1 MWARG
6 INGSHYI
13 LAASALAV
21 SSPFGVV
28 AFLSPSPWIFLAGI
42 FVVYFAAA
50 VSLNMGA
57 TSLQLLTPPALRGRV
72 SGLYLFC
79 TNMFGAGL
87 GPLIV
92 AMLTQHLFHDR
103 AKVGIAM
110 AIVTPTAALSGAII
124 LGLAWRRYA
133 KLIADAED
141 SIEGLKSIDIAASG
155 APVLGTKS

>member
-6 INGSHYI
+6 IQGSHYMV
-13 LAASALAV
+13 AASALAV

-28 AFLSPSPWIFLAGI
+28 AFLSPSPWIFLVGI

-50 VSLNMGA
+50 VGLNMGA
-57 TSLQLLTPPALRGRV
+57 TSLQLLTPPALRGRL

-110 AIVTPTAALSGAII
+110 AIVTPTAALTGAII

-133 KLIADAED
+133 LLINAPED
-141 SIEGLKSIDIAASG
+141 SIDEVESVDVAAPG
-155 APVLGTKS
+155 VAVLGTKS

>member
-1 MWARG
+1 
-6 INGSHYI
+6 
-13 LAASALAV
+13 
-21 SSPFGVV
+21 
-28 AFLSPSPWIFLAGI
+28 
-42 FVVYFAAA
+42 
-50 VSLNMGA
+50 MGA
-57 TSLQLLTPPALRGRV
+57 TSLQLLTPPALRGRL

-110 AIVTPTAALSGAII
+110 AIVTPTAALTGAII

-133 KLIADAED
+133 QLIAATED
-141 SIEGLKSIDIAASG
+141 SVDEAEPVDIE
-155 APVLGTKS
+155 APGVAVFRTKS